1 MKRKTKTRSKAGKVF
16 ARILL
21 TLLIV
26 VLVLLGVMYG
36 VPLTEH
42 VDKTRVSGSADWM
55 QDLDDAL
62 LLSEITLPGTH
73 DSATQYV
80 GLTFFSRC
88 QDGTIRDQLDRGY
101 RYLDIRLGMDEEGMK
116 LMHGFVNCKTG
127 PMLWSPALRLETV
140 LTQCYEFLDA
150 HPTETVVFAVKKEH
164 GSETAAAFA
173 KALEAV
179 IDENPEYWYT
189 GNTIPT
195 LREARGKLVLFRRY
209 VDRSLPEDGDCYG
222 ISMAWVNQNGHNDV
236 SQNTV
241 EETING
247 TYTLWVQD
255 RYEYGAEDKWNAF
268 TAGLAAAP
276 ADGEN
281 IALHFLSTKGTL
293 PYGHAW
299 SFAKTLNGRLAQEQP
314 PLSGWVIL
322 DFGTAE
328 LAEQIYRTN
337 FQ

>member
-1 MKRKTKTRSKAGKVF
+1 MKRKTKTHSRAGKIF
-16 ARILL
+16 ARILV
-21 TLLIV
+21 TILIV

-36 VPLTEH
+36 VPLFEH

-62 LLSEITLPGTH
+62 PLSEITLPGTH

-88 QDGTIRDQLDRGY
+88 QDGAIRDQLDRGY

-127 PMLWSPALRLETV
+127 PMLWSPALGLETV
-140 LTQCYEFLDA
+140 LDQCYTFLEE
-150 HPTETVVFAVKKEH
+150 HPTETVLFAVKQEH
-164 GSETAAAFA
+164 GSLTAEAFA
-173 KALEAV
+173 QALEAV
-179 IDENPEYWYT
+179 IAQQPDLWFTENR
-189 GNTIPT
+189 IPT
-195 LREARGKLVLFRRY
+195 LGEARGKLVLLRRY
-209 VDRSLPEDGDCYG
+209 VDRTLPEDAEGHG
-222 ISMAWVNQNGHNDV
+222 LSLNWPNQSGHGNV
-236 SQNTV
+236 SKHTEATV
-241 EETING
+241 NG

-268 TAGLAAAP
+268 TAGLATAPVNESSAA
-276 ADGEN
+276 
-281 IALHFLSTKGTL
+281 IHFLSTKGTL
-293 PYGHAW
+293 PYGHVW
-299 SFAKTLNGRLAQEQP
+299 SFAKTLNGRLTQEQP